1 MSSFHGGPTEPRV
14 SSVAR
19 AVKRENL
26 TYLPFE
32 RLATLERE
40 ARRVLKNVPGDF
52 VEFGLALGGSSI
64 VLAKTCVPRRRFHGF
79 DVFGMIPPPTSP
91 KDDDVGRRRY
101 ATIASGKSE
110 GIGGETYYGYRK
122 DLHGEVVEAFSRY
135 GLTVDDDAIHLY
147 PGLFQ
152 ESWPRACIDR
162 IALAHIDCD
171 WYDPVRFCLEPLWT
185 RSLPK
190 ARLSLTTT
198 RTTAGAKR
206 PRMNSWL
213 PTRSFG

>member
-1 MSSFHGGPTEPRV
+1 MSSFHGWPAEPRV

-40 ARRVLKNVPGDF
+40 ARRVLKNVRGDF

-64 VLAKTCVPRRRFHGF
+64 VLAKTCVPSRRFHGF

-91 KDDDVGRRRY
+91 KDDDVARRRY

-110 GIGGETYYGYRK
+110 GIGGETYYGYRE
-122 DLHGEVVEAFSRY
+122 DLLGEVVEAFSRY
-135 GLTVDDDAIHLY
+135 GLTVDNDAIHLY

-152 ESWPRACIDR
+152 KSWPRACIDR
-162 IALAHIDCD
+162 IALAHIDSD
-171 WYDPVRFCLEPLWT
+171 WYDPVRFCLEAIVD
-185 RSLPK
+185 K
-190 ARLSLTTT
+190 LSPEGAIVIDDYADYGGC
-198 RTTAGAKR
+198 RTATDEFLAAHH
-206 PRMNSWL
+206 
-213 PTRSFG
+213 SFG